1 MRRQRFQIA
10 LLVLGVV
17 LGYGHAFTHRYWHWN
32 GHEYCTKHHGRDFG
46 HGEHYDRGRPS
57 AQDHPR
63 PAEPNKPEI

>member
-46 HGEHYDRGRPS
+46 HGEHY
-57 AQDHPR
+57 
-63 PAEPNKPEI
+63 NKPEP

>member
-17 LGYGHAFTHRYWHWN
+17 LGYGHAFTHWHWHGG
-32 GHEYCTKHHGRDFG
+32 GHCTKDHGRDFG

-63 PAEPNKPEI
+63 PAEPSKPEL